1 MNGYFQLSIDKM
13 KTDIV
18 IFPPTDGGAPVNIK
32 ELNTYLA
39 KHNIN
44 YDLSIVLEAV
54 KSGKQEVRTLG
65 FKEIP
70 FADESATVIVTK
82 DKMQAYVRLIP
93 PSNHGTPLTKEEV
106 MCRLKEQDIIGT
118 VDEAAIESMLKD
130 KQYCTNYLVAS
141 GVEPIQGTDARV
153 EYAFNCDLKARPTLK
168 EDGSVDFFNLN
179 ALNTCETDD
188 LLATLIPEISG
199 ESGYNVFGTELNPR
213 EVKKAILKYGRNIRL
228 SEDELRV
235 YSEVNGH
242 VSLVEGKIFVSN
254 LYTVENVDTSTGNV
268 CYDGNV
274 LVNGNVC
281 SGFSVIAKGNVEVK
295 GIVEGATVE
304 ADGDIIIARGMN
316 GRGKGILK
324 AGGNIIAKY
333 FENATVDAGGYI
345 ETEAI
350 MHCETSSGSQV
361 NVVGRRGY
369 IIGGTT
375 IAFEAVNVK
384 NLGSSMGGTTNI
396 KVGFQPKRVNRI
408 AELETLM
415 VSIKKEYESTA
426 PTLKAIKDKICAGVK
441 LLPEQLE
448 QFKRLA
454 EEAREKQETYLAA
467 EKEINSI
474 KMEMN
479 TDNVSVVTVSA
490 TVYPGTVIM
499 MSNLTYTVSSEVQH
513 CKFKKKAGEIKMQP
527 L

>member
-1 MNGYFQLSIDKM
+1 MNGYFQLSIDKT
-13 KTDIV
+13 KTDIM
-18 IFPPTDGGAPVNIK
+18 IFPPTDGGAAINVK

-39 KHNIN
+39 RHGIN
-44 YDLSIVLEAV
+44 YDVSAVLEAV
-54 KSGKQEVRTLG
+54 KSGKQEVRTLV

-70 FADESATVIVTK
+70 FAEETLTVIVTK
-82 DKMQAYVRLIP
+82 DKMQAYIRLIP
-93 PSNHGTPLTKEEV
+93 PSNHGTPLTKEAV
-106 MCRLKEQDIIGT
+106 LHQLKMNDITGT
-118 VDEAAIESMLKD
+118 VDDSAIEAMLKD
-130 KQYCTNYLVAS
+130 RHYCTNYLIAS
-141 GVEPIQGTDARV
+141 GVEPIQGTDARI
-153 EYAFNCDLKARPTLK
+153 EYAFNCDIKARPTLN

-179 ALNTCETDD
+179 ALNSCETGD
-188 LLATLIPEISG
+188 LLATLIPEVPG
-199 ESGYNVFGTELNPR
+199 KSGYNVVGTEIYPR

-235 YSEVNGH
+235 YSEVSGH

-268 CYDGNV
+268 LYDGNV

-295 GIVEGATVE
+295 GIVEGARIE

-361 NVVGRRGY
+361 NVVGKRGY
-369 IIGGTT
+369 IIGGNTV
-375 IAFEAVNVK
+375 AFEAVNVK
-384 NLGSSMGGTTNI
+384 NLGSSMGGTTNV
-396 KVGFQPKRVNRI
+396 KVGFQPARVNRI
-408 AELETLM
+408 AELEALRN
-415 VSIKKEYESTA
+415 SIKKEHESTA
-426 PTLKAIKDKICAGVK
+426 PTLRAIKDKICAGVK

-454 EEAREKQETYLAA
+454 EDARTKQEMYLSA
-467 EKEINSI
+467 EKEINAI
-474 KMEMN
+474 KMEMS
-479 TDNVSVVTVSA
+479 TDNASVVTVSS
-490 TVYPGTVIM
+490 TVYPGTVIT
-499 MSNLTYTVSSEVQH
+499 MSNLTYTVASEVQY
-513 CKFKKKAGEIKMQP
+513 CKFKKMAGEIKMQP